1 MERRI
6 VVEGR
11 EIMYEL
17 TAKKVKN
24 LNLRVQPDGR
34 ITVSVPRGLS
44 PVQADRFVISRGAWL
59 LQALER
65 TAARREAGAAS
76 GPQLW
81 GKPVLR
87 PAPNW

>member
-44 PVQADRFVISRGAWL
+44 PGAL
-59 LQALER
+59 GCC
-65 TAARREAGAAS
+65 RRWS
-76 GPQLW
+76 GRQPG
-81 GKPVLR
+81 GKPGRHPAPSCGENRWRSWSGPVLR